1 MVKITYDPNDPID
14 VEFMEMMGESY
25 FTMCDIFDD
34 LEKSGCKAQTYA
46 KWLRR
51 ITDNNIYDIVDAYKR
66 LYPEMKYHY
75 VDFGV
80 VKTFRGMPDIK
91 PVIWHILGETEEEKL
106 YYAKR
111 VIEFMM

>member
-1 MVKITYDPNDPID
+1 MVRITYDPNDPID
-14 VEFMEMMGESY
+14 VEFIEMMGESY

-66 LYPEMKYHY
+66 LYPEMKYRY
-75 VDFGV
+75 VDFEG
-80 VKTFRGMPDIK
+80 PNIK
-91 PVIWHILGETEEEKL
+91 PVIWHILGETEEEKM

-111 VIEFMM
+111 VIEFIM